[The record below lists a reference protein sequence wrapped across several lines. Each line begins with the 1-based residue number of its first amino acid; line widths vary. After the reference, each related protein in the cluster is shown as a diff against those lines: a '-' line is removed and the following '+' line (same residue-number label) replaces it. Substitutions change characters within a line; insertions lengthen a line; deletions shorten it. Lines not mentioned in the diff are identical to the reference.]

1 MKPLLFSNIKSGGF
15 FMSISNYFDNLINQ
29 AIEDKIKDIYLL
41 PINENYIVRE
51 HTGLSI
57 ENYDYINYEK
67 ANKLINYCKYIG
79 GMSIS
84 ERRRPQIGSF
94 EFINNQK
101 KFFLRFSS
109 VGNYKNHESMVIR
122 IIYSLDDETIN
133 YNNLDQFYRLKELSK
148 QNGMIIFAGKTGSGK
163 TTSIYHLA
171 NSMSP
176 NKLIMSI
183 EDPVEIINTNFLQL
197 QVNES
202 ADMGYDELI
211 KVGLRSRPD
220 VFIIG
225 EIRDASTAKS
235 AVRAALSG
243 HLVLTT
249 IHARD
254 IDGVINRLG
263 QLGCDFDDLFN
274 CLNSVVFQ
282 TLSVKNQRDISVTM
296 DIKSDFADLKERI
309 VGNGKTIAG

>member
-1 MKPLLFSNIKSGGF
+1 
-15 FMSISNYFDNLINQ
+15 MSISNYFDNLINQ
-29 AIEDKIKDIYLL
+29 AIKGNIKDIYIL

-51 HTGLSI
+51 HTGISI
-57 ENYDYINYEK
+57 ENCDCINYDK
-67 ANKLINYCKYIG
+67 AKKLINYCKYIG

-84 ERRRPQIGSF
+84 EHRRPQIGSF
-94 EFINNQK
+94 EFINNKK

-122 IIYSLDDETIN
+122 IIYSLDDKNIN
-133 YNNLDQFYRLKELSK
+133 YDNENQFYRLKELSK

-171 NSMSP
+171 NSMSS

-220 VFIIG
+220 IFIIG
-225 EIRDASTAKS
+225 EIRDANTAKS

-263 QLGCDFDDLFN
+263 QLGCDYNDLFN
-274 CLNSVVFQ
+274 CLNAVVFQ
-282 TLSVKNQRDISVTM
+282 KLSVKKQRDISVNM
-296 DIKSDFADLKERI
+296 NIKNDFAVLKERI
-309 VGNGKTIAG
+309 FGNGKTITG

>member
-29 AIEDKIKDIYLL
+29 AIEEKIKDIYLL
-41 PINENYIVRE
+41 PINENYIVRK
-51 HTGLSI
+51 HTGI
-57 ENYDYINYEK
+57 NITECDCINYEK

-94 EFINNQK
+94 EFIAKQK

-122 IIYSLDDETIN
+122 IIYSLDDETMN
-133 YNNLDQFYRLKELSK
+133 YDDDGQFYRLKELSK
-148 QNGMIIFAGKTGSGK
+148 QNGMIVFAGKTGSGK

-171 NSMSP
+171 NTMSS

-183 EDPVEIINTNFLQL
+183 EDPVEIINNNFLQL

-263 QLGCDFDDLFN
+263 QLGCDYDDLFN

-282 TLSVKNQRDISVTM
+282 KLSIKNQKDVSVNM
-296 DIKSDFADLKERI
+296 DIKDNFDDLKGRI
-309 VGNGKTIAG
+309 VGNGKTIVK

>member
-29 AIEDKIKDIYLL
+29 AVEEKIKDIYLL
-41 PINENYIVRE
+41 PINENYVVRE
-51 HTGLSI
+51 HTGMDILNHDCI
-57 ENYDYINYEK
+57 NYDK
-67 ANKLINYCKYIG
+67 ATKLINYCKYIA

-94 EFINNQK
+94 EFVSNQK

-109 VGNYKNHESMVIR
+109 VGNYKNHETMVIR

-133 YNNLDQFYRLKELSK
+133 YDDENQFHRLKELAD

-171 NSMSP
+171 NAMSR
-176 NKLIMSI
+176 NKLIMTI
-183 EDPVEIINTNFLQL
+183 EDPVEIIDTNFLQL

-225 EIRDASTAKS
+225 EIRDANTAKS
-235 AVRAALSG
+235 AIRASLSG

-249 IHARD
+249 IHARN
-254 IDGVINRLG
+254 IDGVINRLS
-263 QLGCDFDDLFN
+263 QLGCDYDDLFN
-274 CLNSVVFQ
+274 CLNAVVFQ
-282 TLSVKNQRDISVTM
+282 KLSIKNQKELSVNM
-296 DIKSDFADLKERI
+296 DIRNDFKDLKERI
-309 VGNGKTIAG
+309 IGNGKAIIE

>member
-1 MKPLLFSNIKSGGF
+1 
-15 FMSISNYFDNLINQ
+15 MSISSYFDSLINQ
-29 AIEDKIKDIYLL
+29 AIKEKIKDIYLL

-51 HTGLSI
+51 HTGIKIL
-57 ENYDYINYEK
+57 NRDYIDYEK

-84 ERRRPQIGSF
+84 ERRRPQMGSF
-94 EFINNQK
+94 EFVSNDD

-109 VGNYKNHESMVIR
+109 VGNYKNLESMVIR

-133 YNNLDQFYRLKELSK
+133 YDDESQFYRLVDLSK
-148 QNGMIIFAGKTGSGK
+148 KNGMIIFAGKTGSGK

-171 NSMSP
+171 NSMSD

-183 EDPVEIINTNFLQL
+183 EDPVEVINNKFLQL
-197 QVNES
+197 QVNDS

-211 KVGLRSRPD
+211 KVGLRNRPD

-225 EIRDASTAKS
+225 EIRDASTAQA
-235 AVRAALSG
+235 AVKAALSG

-263 QLGCDFDDLFN
+263 QLGCDYADLFN

-282 TLSVKNQRDISVTM
+282 KLSIKNEDELSVRM
-296 DIKSDFADLKERI
+296 DIKNDFNDLRERI
-309 VGNGKTIAG
+309 IGNGKAFVK

>member
-1 MKPLLFSNIKSGGF
+1 
-15 FMSISNYFDNLINQ
+15 MSISSYFDSLINQ
-29 AIEDKIKDIYLL
+29 AIKEKIKDIYLL

-51 HTGLSI
+51 HTGIKIL
-57 ENYDYINYEK
+57 NRDYIDYEK

-84 ERRRPQIGSF
+84 ERRRPQMGSF
-94 EFINNQK
+94 EFVSNDD

-109 VGNYKNHESMVIR
+109 VGNYKNLESMVIR

-133 YNNLDQFYRLKELSK
+133 YDDESQFYRLVDLSNK
-148 QNGMIIFAGKTGSGK
+148 NGMIIFAGKTGSGK

-171 NSMSP
+171 NSMSD

-183 EDPVEIINTNFLQL
+183 EDPVEVINNKFLQL
-197 QVNES
+197 QVNDS

-211 KVGLRSRPD
+211 KVGLRNRPD

-225 EIRDASTAKS
+225 EIRDASTAQA
-235 AVRAALSG
+235 AVKAALSG

-263 QLGCDFDDLFN
+263 QLGCDYADLFN

-282 TLSVKNQRDISVTM
+282 KLSIKNEDELSVRM
-296 DIKSDFADLKERI
+296 DIKNDFNDLRERI
-309 VGNGKTIAG
+309 IGNGKAFVK

>member
-1 MKPLLFSNIKSGGF
+1 
-15 FMSISNYFDNLINQ
+15 MSISSYFDSLINQ
-29 AIEDKIKDIYLL
+29 AIKEKIKDIYLL

-51 HTGLSI
+51 HTGIKIL
-57 ENYDYINYEK
+57 NRDYIDYEK

-84 ERRRPQIGSF
+84 EKRRTQIGSF
-94 EFINNQK
+94 EFVSNDD

-109 VGNYKNHESMVIR
+109 VGNYKNLESMVIR

-133 YNNLDQFYRLKELSK
+133 YDDEKQFYRLTELSRK
-148 QNGMIIFAGKTGSGK
+148 NGMIIFAGKTGSGK

-171 NSMSP
+171 NAMGD

-183 EDPVEIINTNFLQL
+183 EDPVEVINNKFLQL
-197 QVNES
+197 QVNDS

-211 KVGLRSRPD
+211 KVGLRNRPD

-225 EIRDASTAKS
+225 EIRDASTAQA

-254 IDGVINRLG
+254 IDGVINRLR
-263 QLGCDFDDLFN
+263 QLGCDYTDLFN

-282 TLSVKNQRDISVTM
+282 KLSIKNEDELSVSM
-296 DIKSDFADLKERI
+296 DIKNDFKDLRERI
-309 VGNGKTIAG
+309 MGNGKAFVK

>member
-1 MKPLLFSNIKSGGF
+1 
-15 FMSISNYFDNLINQ
+15 MSISSYFDSLINQ
-29 AIEDKIKDIYLL
+29 AIKEKIKDIYLL

-51 HTGLSI
+51 HTGIKIL
-57 ENYDYINYEK
+57 NRDYIDYEK

-84 ERRRPQIGSF
+84 EKRRPQIGSF
-94 EFINNQK
+94 EFVSNDD

-109 VGNYKNHESMVIR
+109 VGNYKNLESMVIR

-133 YNNLDQFYRLKELSK
+133 YDDEKQFYRLTELSRK
-148 QNGMIIFAGKTGSGK
+148 NGMIIFAGKTGSGK

-171 NSMSP
+171 NAMGD

-183 EDPVEIINTNFLQL
+183 EDPVEVINNKFLQL
-197 QVNES
+197 QVNDS

-211 KVGLRSRPD
+211 KVGLRNRPD

-225 EIRDASTAKS
+225 EIRDASTAQA

-254 IDGVINRLG
+254 IDGVINRLR
-263 QLGCDFDDLFN
+263 QLGCDYTDLFN

-282 TLSVKNQRDISVTM
+282 KLSIKNEDELSVSM
-296 DIKSDFADLKERI
+296 DIKNDFKDLRERI
-309 VGNGKTIAG
+309 MGNGKAFVK

>member
-1 MKPLLFSNIKSGGF
+1 
-15 FMSISNYFDNLINQ
+15 MSISSYFDSLINQ
-29 AIEDKIKDIYLL
+29 AIKEKIKDIYLL

-51 HTGLSI
+51 HTGIKIL
-57 ENYDYINYEK
+57 NRDYIDYEK

-84 ERRRPQIGSF
+84 EKRRTQIGSF
-94 EFINNQK
+94 EFVSNDD

-109 VGNYKNHESMVIR
+109 VGNYKNLESMVIR

-133 YNNLDQFYRLKELSK
+133 YDDEKQFYRLTELSRK
-148 QNGMIIFAGKTGSGK
+148 NGMIIFAGKTGSGK

-171 NSMSP
+171 NAMGD

-183 EDPVEIINTNFLQL
+183 EDPVEVINNKFLQL
-197 QVNES
+197 QVNDS

-211 KVGLRSRPD
+211 KVGLRNRPD

-225 EIRDASTAKS
+225 EIRDASTAQA
-235 AVRAALSG
+235 AVKAALSG

-263 QLGCDFDDLFN
+263 QLGCDYADLFN

-282 TLSVKNQRDISVTM
+282 KLSIKNEDELSVRM
-296 DIKSDFADLKERI
+296 DIKNDFNDLRERI
-309 VGNGKTIAG
+309 IGNGKAFVK